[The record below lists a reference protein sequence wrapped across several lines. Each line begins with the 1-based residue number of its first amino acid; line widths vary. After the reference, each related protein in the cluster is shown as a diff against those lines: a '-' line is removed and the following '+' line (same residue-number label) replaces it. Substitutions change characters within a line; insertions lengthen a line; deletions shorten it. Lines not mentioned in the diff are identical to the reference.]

1 MLVTQVKSKDVLEA
15 SRKLLGKDPINNI
28 LPLGDLYSPLFENS
42 GVFVAMESK
51 QIMGVCAV
59 YHAFKTPSVVL
70 GNATNDVKQ
79 SLLKCAL
86 EKVSGTFIS
95 TCPLDDIPIFNK
107 CSTIINEHREQQMTA
122 NPPNNI
128 VNKKVSVSQVEQN
141 ELGSLNTFYLEQG
154 AEAWVTLQ
162 FKVGPYYCVKHDGK
176 IVSAAGVHIVTPQIA
191 QLGNIITDEGY
202 RNQGFATACTNAL
215 AAHLASEGRIISLF
229 VREDN
234 TAAIRI
240 YEKLGFSK
248 HRDIAFLV
256 MQK

>member
-1 MLVTQVKSKDVLEA
+1 MLITQVRSKNVVEA
-15 SRKLLGKDPINNI
+15 SRKLLGKDPTNNI

-42 GVFVAMESK
+42 TVFAAIENK

-59 YHAFKTPSVVL
+59 YHAFKTSSVVL

-79 SLLKCAL
+79 SLLKYAL

-95 TCPLDDIPIFNK
+95 TCPLEEIPIFNK
-107 CSTIINEHREQQMTA
+107 CSTIISEHREQQMTA
-122 NPPNNI
+122 DPPNNV
-128 VNKKVSVSQVEQN
+128 VNKKVNVSQVERN
-141 ELGSLNTFYLEQG
+141 ELESLNMFYLEQA
-154 AEAWVTLQ
+154 AEAWVPLQ
-162 FKVGPYYCVKHDGK
+162 YEVGPYYCVKHDEK

-215 AAHLASEGRIISLF
+215 ATHLASEGRIISLF

>member
-1 MLVTQVKSKDVLEA
+1 LLVTQVKSKNVVEA
-15 SRKLLGKDPINNI
+15 SRKLLGKDPTNNI

-42 GVFVAMESK
+42 TVFAAIENE

-70 GNATNDVKQ
+70 GNTTNDVKQ
-79 SLLKCAL
+79 SLLKHAL

-95 TCPLDDIPIFNK
+95 TCPLEDVPIFNK
-107 CSTIINEHREQQMTA
+107 CSTVISEHREQQMTA
-122 NPPNNI
+122 DPPNAF
-128 VNKKVSVSQVEQN
+128 VNKKVSVRQVEPN
-141 ELGSLNTFYLEQG
+141 ELESLNTFYLEQG
-154 AEAWVTLQ
+154 AEAWVPLQ
-162 FKVGPYYCVKHDGK
+162 VEVGPYYCVKQNGK

-202 RNQGFATACTNAL
+202 RNQGFATACTTAL
-215 AAHLASEGRIISLF
+215 ATHLASNGRIISLF

-240 YEKLGFSK
+240 YEKLGFNK